1 MRKGAAVLHAVPPV
15 VDRQA
20 MRVQVHAFDPNYL
33 KWDGTNDN
41 TKQRVSDGVYT
52 YVVYFKPS
60 ESPIEVHTG
69 FVTIIR

>member
-1 MRKGAAVLHAVPPV
+1 VIYGGLVE
-15 VDRQA
+15 QA
-20 MRVQVHAFDPNYL
+20 YILNRWGEQVHAFDPNYL
-33 KWDGTNDN
+33 KWDGTNDA
-41 TKQRVSDGVYT
+41 TKQRVSDGIYT